1 MTKMKRI
8 EKKLCFALRHRPE
21 VFNLVL
27 DDEGF
32 CDAEDV
38 CRAFNIFYEELE
50 RIVAESD
57 KKRFELSDGKIRA
70 LYGHSFSNRIKKQ
83 QIIPPEYLYHGTSHK
98 SASLILQQGLKPMNR
113 QYVHLSYDFSTAKEV
128 GLRRDD
134 QPVILRVSALKANE
148 NGVVFYEGNKRTV
161 LADYISSEYIEVFV
175 TTQSIRNSDAL
186 FKGIFWIVD
195 KENLENNEPYLFK
208 ILTNRNGDVL
218 ASYDDLN
225 SKKGDN
231 YNHRLTW
238 ETLPKELT
246 HNKPYNYYPRG
257 RIEIKNDTAKIFI
270 NPLLNESNIL
280 GYIKKEYN
288 LDDRFVSQIIIIVD
302 NSRHYQSH

>member
-1 MTKMKRI
+1 MTEMKRI

-21 VFNLVL
+21 AFNLIL
-27 DDEGF
+27 DDKGF
-32 CDAEDV
+32 CDAENV
-38 CRAFNIFYEELE
+38 CRAFNIAYEELE

-70 LYGHSFSNRIKKQ
+70 LYGHSFSKRIKKQ
-83 QIIPPEYLYHGTSHK
+83 QIIPTEYLYHGTSRE
-98 SASLILQQGLKPMNR
+98 SASLILQEGLKPMNR
-113 QYVHLSYDFSTAKEV
+113 QYAHLSYDFSTAKEV
-128 GLRRDD
+128 GLRKDN
-134 QPVILRVSALKANE
+134 QPVILRISALKANE

>member
-1 MTKMKRI
+1 MMKMKRI
-8 EKKLCFALRHRPE
+8 GKKLCFALRHRPE

-38 CRAFNIFYEELE
+38 CRAFNIVYEELE

-70 LYGHSFSNRIKKQ
+70 LYGHSFSNRIKKEE
-83 QIIPPEYLYHGTSHK
+83 IAPPEYLYHGTSHE
-98 SASLILQQGLKPMNR
+98 SALLILQEGLKSMKR
-113 QYVHLSYDFSTAKEV
+113 QYVHLSFDFSMAKEV

-134 QPVILRVSALKANE
+134 QPVILRISALKAYK
-148 NGVVFYEGNKRTV
+148 NGVVFYEGNERTV
-161 LADYISSEYIEVFV
+161 LADYIPFEYIEVFV
-175 TTQSIRNSDAL
+175 TTQSISDSDAL

-218 ASYDDLN
+218 ASYGELN
-225 SKKGDN
+225 SKNGDN

-246 HNKPYNYYPRG
+246 HNKPYNYYLRG

-270 NPLLNESNIL
+270 NPLLNENDIL

-288 LDDRFVSQIIIIVD
+288 LDDRFVSQIKIIVD